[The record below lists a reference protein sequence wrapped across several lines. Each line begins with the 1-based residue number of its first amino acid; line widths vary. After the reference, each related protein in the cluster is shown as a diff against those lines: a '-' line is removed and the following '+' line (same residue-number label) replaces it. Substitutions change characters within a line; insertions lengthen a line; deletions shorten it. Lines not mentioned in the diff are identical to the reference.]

1 MAECCCEQH
10 LDGSF
15 GDAAAINPVVSLCGE
30 RRTLV
35 FADAYRENDGWAH
48 GISLPAD
55 KWQSGLRDAKSHR
68 CAGTVLSGS
77 WGPDWTWPSGGPE
90 LLNATADAPPKSWAG
105 LYADFRIFTRGF
117 TAQQAAVRAH
127 SSLVFVRVVAQAS
140 IC

>member
-1 MAECCCEQH
+1 M
-10 LDGSF
+10 
-15 GDAAAINPVVSLCGE
+15 SLCGE

-117 TAQQAAVRAH
+117 TAQQAAVRAR
-127 SSLVFVRVVAQAS
+127 SSLVFVRGMAEGS
-140 IC
+140 HY